1 MNKNIWKLMFILLWI
16 VALVVSWQ
24 LKGFEANAKM
34 GFSEVTYWIGFFLGS
49 LAGIVSIKLQ
59 NAYEN

>member
-1 MNKNIWKLMFILLWI
+1 MFILLWI

-34 GFSEVTYWIGFFLGS
+34 GFSEVTYWIGFFLGN
-49 LAGIVSIKLQ
+49 LVGIVSIKLQ
-59 NAYEN
+59 NAYKN

>member
-1 MNKNIWKLMFILLWI
+1 MFILLWI

-34 GFSEVTYWIGFFLGS
+34 GFSEVTYWMGFFLGN
-49 LAGIVSIKLQ
+49 LAGMVSIKLQ
-59 NAYEN
+59 DACKN